1 MNCRSIVPGYYGRH
15 SKDRVL
21 RCSGRIIVLSPDR
34 QWDSDPNRPR
44 MYVCT
49 MHRKEAAD
57 AGLDIQRSIM
67 KVKARK
73 LTMLILSWR
82 HWNIVSYQESE
93 RKESEKAQTLK
104 ARGQL
109 DKSHNLQVRR
119 CHLIAIANKTH
130 HGCMNV
136 VVLQIFRASL
146 TFPDSLTVVCRF
158 GGNISVNNEERI
170 KKRTGDQS
178 IKVMQMR

>member
-1 MNCRSIVPGYYGRH
+1 MKTVTLLRIRTVAFGIVGLMRITLRRTMNCRSIVPGYYGRH

-49 MHRKEAAD
+49 MHRNEAAD

-109 DKSHNLQVRR
+109 DKSHNLQVTSETLPFDCNCQQDSPWMHERR
-119 CHLIAIANKTH
+119 
-130 HGCMNV
+130 GPSDS
-136 VVLQIFRASL
+136 QIFI
-146 TFPDSLTVVCRF
+146 
-158 GGNISVNNEERI
+158 NIP
-170 KKRTGDQS
+170 G
-178 IKVMQMR
+178 